1 MSLQGWIV
9 AVAVLAYAA
18 FALLPRRPVG
28 LWLST
33 LGRLA
38 LILAALRLVMT
49 LCGYEMEGLWEWLAW
64 GATLAAGAGLSLCR
78 RLAVVRATPDKL
90 SEQVRWACQGLF
102 LACTEDARG
111 FLLSHKQ
118 GTPRLGRVSLSGHW
132 QLLVLPKPGGS
143 AKVALLVDWLG
154 KQYPGPFPRI
164 RIVLRRE

>member
-64 GATLAAGAGLSLCR
+64 SATLAAGAGLSLCR
-78 RLAVVRATPDKL
+78 RLGQGGPARRLAGQTVPGAVPPDPHRPQ
-90 SEQVRWACQGLF
+90 EGVNHGN
-102 LACTEDARG
+102 E
-111 FLLSHKQ
+111 
-118 GTPRLGRVSLSGHW
+118 
-132 QLLVLPKPGGS
+132 
-143 AKVALLVDWLG
+143 KV
-154 KQYPGPFPRI
+154 
-164 RIVLRRE
+164 